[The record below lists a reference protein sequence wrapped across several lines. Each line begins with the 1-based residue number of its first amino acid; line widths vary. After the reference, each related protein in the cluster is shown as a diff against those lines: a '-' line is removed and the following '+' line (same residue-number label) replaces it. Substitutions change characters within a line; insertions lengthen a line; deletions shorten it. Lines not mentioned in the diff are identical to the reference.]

1 MFQIRQFIFHNIKYY
16 FRINVEITMN
26 DYVAHSPRWAE
37 AEQRQVRRRL
47 HRRRS
52 ITIGCAY
59 KNYENE
65 KQEMWIYANKVI
77 CKK

>member
-1 MFQIRQFIFHNIKYY
+1 
-16 FRINVEITMN
+16 
-26 DYVAHSPRWAE
+26 
-37 AEQRQVRRRL
+37 L

-65 KQEMWIYANKVI
+65 KQKKLCQQDIKYQIKKNKNYTI
-77 CKK
+77 KMLEYSNKYITFAQWK